1 MEMPSWMP
9 LWLLLLLAPSGGAA
23 RSCSYESLGCH
34 KDDANRLL
42 KFHLGGC
49 PTDDAWADVSA
60 PPAQATAP
68 KCEPA
73 KVALEYCAKACD
85 KWRPWGTSAP
95 FFVGLESGIDV
106 PNARPGYAECACDVQ
121 FSASPPLDASAC
133 PAKCPGAA
141 PGTADRCGGAPGTWS
156 INIYRVEC
164 TSDWGGALL
173 LTLLVCVIVYI
184 GGGVGYNIKAK
195 GVTPGL
201 SALPHR
207 ELWINVAGLVVDG
220 VVFTL
225 ARAKVVVAAT
235 GATKAGISDGR
246 LESQVPLVQDRNDGN
261 SEDEKQQKE
270 TPEAEAEAE

>member
-1 MEMPSWMP
+1 MSLMPGQAMRSVHATCSFQLP
-9 LWLLLLLAPSGGAA
+9 HRLTPQLALQSA
-23 RSCSYESLGCH
+23 LGQ
-34 KDDANRLL
+34 RL
-42 KFHLGGC
+42 
-49 PTDDAWADVSA
+49 
-60 PPAQATAP
+60 
-68 KCEPA
+68 
-73 KVALEYCAKACD
+73 ALRIVVEA
-85 KWRPWGTSAP
+85 
-95 FFVGLESGIDV
+95 L
-106 PNARPGYAECACDVQ
+106 
-121 FSASPPLDASAC
+121 
-133 PAKCPGAA
+133 
-141 PGTADRCGGAPGTWS
+141 GTWS

-235 GATKAGISDGR
+235 GATKAGIGDGR

-261 SEDEKQQKE
+261 SEDEEQQKE
-270 TPEAEAEAE
+270 TPEAEAEAK